1 MSCLVTIHGRS
12 ALFKRDMEEEWVGS
26 GERGEGEEET
36 MGWVGIFKNKTKTK
50 WNDLTIIKVICE
62 KPIALMTCQVKI

>member
-1 MSCLVTIHGRS
+1 
-12 ALFKRDMEEEWVGS
+12 MEEEWVGS